1 MHGEIDAQAE
11 EHDDKDERQGVEA
24 AHRERGPAERQQHAR
39 GEQGEDRGDRAPGS
53 NAESQDG
60 GEHEQ
65 RQRTGELYAR
75 KRGADLL
82 VCEFRLAREPDAN
95 VSGWWMC
102 RAHATQQ
109 LDVGRV
115 RQAFIEALPAPH
127 NEHFVVLTVE
137 IGFKRRRDLER
148 DPIERDP
155 I

>member
-1 MHGEIDAQAE
+1 
-11 EHDDKDERQGVEA
+11 
-24 AHRERGPAERQQHAR
+24 
-39 GEQGEDRGDRAPGS
+39 
-53 NAESQDG
+53 
-60 GEHEQ
+60 
-65 RQRTGELYAR
+65 
-75 KRGADLL
+75 
-82 VCEFRLAREPDAN
+82 
-95 VSGWWMC
+95 MC

-155 I
+155 IERDPI